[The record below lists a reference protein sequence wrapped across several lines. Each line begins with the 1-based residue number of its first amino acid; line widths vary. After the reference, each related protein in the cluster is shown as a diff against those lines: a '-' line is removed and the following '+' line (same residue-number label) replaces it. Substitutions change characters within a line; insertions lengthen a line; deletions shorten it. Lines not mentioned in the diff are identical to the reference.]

1 MMTQEATETTEKECL
16 NELCDFGELSPAW
29 KFCPSCGR
37 PAEEQEDPPLIL
49 KSSIAYLALYK
60 LDPYVFKL
68 FMFIYFETAG
78 SGKEWKRLKQEE
90 LEKECKISHPK
101 VLNSLNELKADN
113 GNQEDVEEIL
123 HWITQESRTER
134 WSKRQGYGLH
144 EDMNDSER
152 LSELLKPFLEKRR
165 KRNRSYY

>member
-101 VLNSLNELKADN
+101 VLNSLNE
-113 GNQEDVEEIL
+113 
-123 HWITQESRTER
+123 SRTER